1 MTREEPRREIPAAPA
16 VETMSDADIAL
27 YVAGRL
33 AEEDDPDDIDF
44 VAHFP
49 RF

>member
-1 MTREEPRREIPAAPA
+1 
-16 VETMSDADIAL
+16 MSDADIAL

-33 AEEDDPDDIDF
+33 DEEDDPDDIDF
-44 VAHFP
+44 VAQHFP